1 LTQEKDVIITL
12 TKERDVIIGMG
23 EVGSAFSKLLQREGE
38 PLEGY
43 DIDSKKCFQHSCNS
57 TDLIYFLHICIP
69 FKKFPEFSS
78 SVKKSIQDIK
88 PKAIVIHSTVAPKTT
103 QKIQSEVDIPVLYS
117 PIRGVHARMID
128 DMKRYTKFYS
138 VEKKFSNPVI
148 EKAYENR
155 LSKAG
160 VTTKKMSSPITL
172 ELAKILTDTSYYGWL
187 IAYAQKTKMIADD
200 YGVDFDEMWA
210 FSDEIQKFLNNR
222 PKMYAGM
229 IGGHCVLPNL
239 ELLGDDT
246 LLLIKEINKEFSEG
260 KNEES

>member
-1 LTQEKDVIITL
+1 MTN
-12 TKERDVIIGMG
+12 ERDVIVGMG
-23 EVGSAFSKLLQREGE
+23 EVGSALFKLLARDGV

-43 DIDSKKCFQHSCNS
+43 DIEPEKCSKNSCNQ
-57 TDLIYFLHICIP
+57 DDQIFFLHICIP

-78 SVKKSIQDIK
+78 SVKKSIQDFK

-117 PIRGVHARMID
+117 PIRGVHARMIE

-138 VEKKFSNPVI
+138 VEKKFSNPDI

-155 LSKAG
+155 LNQAG
-160 VTTKKMSSPITL
+160 ITTKKMSTPVTL

-187 IAYAQKTKMIADD
+187 IVYAQKTKMIADN

-210 FSDEIQKFLNNR
+210 FSEEIQKFLNNR

-246 LLLIKEINKEFSEG
+246 LLLIKEINKEFSEEN
-260 KNEES
+260 K